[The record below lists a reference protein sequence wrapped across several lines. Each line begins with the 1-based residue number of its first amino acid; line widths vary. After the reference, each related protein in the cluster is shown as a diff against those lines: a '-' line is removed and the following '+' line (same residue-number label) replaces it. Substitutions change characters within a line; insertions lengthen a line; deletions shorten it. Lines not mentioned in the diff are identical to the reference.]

1 MSTGSKSINM
11 LNGSIWD
18 KMIVFAIPLALTG
31 VLQQLYNMADVAVLG
46 HFVSNEA
53 MAAVGNNVPVNGLII
68 SFCMGLALGT
78 NVVVAR
84 CLGMNDTIRA
94 SKAVHTSIFIAL
106 VFGLV
111 AMIAGLV
118 LCDQIMSWMD
128 VPESVVHHASVYLRV
143 YLLGMPF
150 IALYNFLAAIYRS
163 SGDTKTPLWALCA
176 GTVFNVLG
184 NLFFVLVLDWSIGG
198 VALATALANVLASSI
213 LFFKL
218 TRSDGPLHIEL
229 HRIFKPDGQSA
240 RMIVRIGWP
249 AGLQSSVFSLSNLII
264 QSAINSLGPEVMAA
278 SVAAFTIEIN
288 VYGFVNA
295 FGLAAT
301 TFISQNYGAGNV
313 DRCKRITWISMGL
326 NIGFTLVL
334 SILIL
339 VFGHTLLG
347 VFTQSEDIIAL
358 GMIRLWW
365 VVVPEPLNAVMEV
378 FSDAMRG
385 YGYSLAPAIITV
397 IVICSVRVIWVYTA
411 FAMKPTYEVLMMVYP
426 LSWLIT
432 SIGLGILYFWF
443 EKNRLPKLKAE

>member
-1 MSTGSKSINM
+1 MSTGRKSIDM

-46 HFVSNEA
+46 HFVSSEA

-68 SFCMGLALGT
+68 SFCMGLALGS

-84 CLGMNDTIRA
+84 CLGMGDTLRV
-94 SKAVHTSIFIAL
+94 SNAVHTSIFIAL
-106 VFGLV
+106 VFGLC
-111 AMIAGLV
+111 AMIVGLV

-128 VPESVVHHASVYLRV
+128 VPTSVVDHASVYLRV

-176 GTVFNVLG
+176 GSVFNVLG

-213 LFFKL
+213 LFVRLVK
-218 TRSDGPLHIEL
+218 SSGPLHIDV
-229 HRIFKPDGQSA
+229 RKIFRPDSQSV
-240 RMIVRIGWP
+240 RSIVRIGWP
-249 AGLQSSVFSLSNLII
+249 AGLQGSVFSLSNLII

-301 TFISQNYGAGNV
+301 TFISQNYGAGNI
-313 DRCKRITWISMGL
+313 DRCKRITWVSMGL
-326 NIGFTLVL
+326 NIAFTLAL
-334 SILIL
+334 SILI
-339 VFGHTLLG
+339 VGFGHTMLG
-347 VFTQSEDIIAL
+347 AFTQSEDIIAL

-365 VVVPEPLNAVMEV
+365 VVIPEPLNAIMEV
-378 FSDAMRG
+378 FSDSMRG

-397 IVICSVRVIWVYTA
+397 LVICSVRVLWVYTA

-432 SIGLGILYFWF
+432 SFGLGILYYWF
-443 EKNRLPKLKAE
+443 IKNRLPKLKAE

>member
-1 MSTGSKSINM
+1 M
-11 LNGSIWD
+11 
-18 KMIVFAIPLALTG
+18 
-31 VLQQLYNMADVAVLG
+31 
-46 HFVSNEA
+46 
-53 MAAVGNNVPVNGLII
+53 
-68 SFCMGLALGT
+68 
-78 NVVVAR
+78 
-84 CLGMNDTIRA
+84 
-94 SKAVHTSIFIAL
+94 
-106 VFGLV
+106 
-111 AMIAGLV
+111 
-118 LCDQIMSWMD
+118 
-128 VPESVVHHASVYLRV
+128 
-143 YLLGMPF
+143 
-150 IALYNFLAAIYRS
+150 
-163 SGDTKTPLWALCA
+163 
-176 GTVFNVLG
+176 
-184 NLFFVLVLDWSIGG
+184 
-198 VALATALANVLASSI
+198 ALATALANVLASSI

>member
-1 MSTGSKSINM
+1 M
-11 LNGSIWD
+11 
-18 KMIVFAIPLALTG
+18 
-31 VLQQLYNMADVAVLG
+31 
-46 HFVSNEA
+46 
-53 MAAVGNNVPVNGLII
+53 
-68 SFCMGLALGT
+68 
-78 NVVVAR
+78 
-84 CLGMNDTIRA
+84 
-94 SKAVHTSIFIAL
+94 
-106 VFGLV
+106 
-111 AMIAGLV
+111 
-118 LCDQIMSWMD
+118 
-128 VPESVVHHASVYLRV
+128 
-143 YLLGMPF
+143 
-150 IALYNFLAAIYRS
+150 
-163 SGDTKTPLWALCA
+163 
-176 GTVFNVLG
+176 
-184 NLFFVLVLDWSIGG
+184 
-198 VALATALANVLASSI
+198 ALATALANVLASSI

-326 NIGFTLVL
+326 NIGFTLV
-334 SILIL
+334 
-339 VFGHTLLG
+339 G